1 MNSRQKALFIAGI
14 AKAKKAE
21 DIVVLDMK
29 KISNITDFFII
40 ASASSTRRAQTI
52 VDDVGQALLK
62 EKESVSSVEG
72 YQDSG
77 WMLID
82 AYDVV
87 THVFN
92 RDARDFYNLEGL
104 WSDAPRVRLCQKK
117 RKKRSKKPS
126 KRK

>member
-1 MNSRQKALFIAGI
+1 VNSRQKALFIAGI